1 MVGRN
6 QRRHQK
12 MRKETMLEEVL
23 DFMIDKGE
31 FLDFRHY
38 ESYKREVPHPARK
51 VRAMFGAWSNIKKQA
66 AKIYPEKWALIDP
79 NVEVT
84 PPPAPEPAQPS
95 IQEAM
100 AAAEEKEE
108 TGELSGTARP
118 ADGVFG

>member
-38 ESYKREVPHPARK
+38 ESYKREVPHAART
-51 VRAMFGAWSNIKKQA
+51 VRAMFGACSKIKNQA
-66 AKIYPEKWALIDP
+66 AKIYP
-79 NVEVT
+79 
-84 PPPAPEPAQPS
+84 
-95 IQEAM
+95 
-100 AAAEEKEE
+100 
-108 TGELSGTARP
+108 
-118 ADGVFG
+118 